1 MKRKTP
7 FSVPEVQT
15 VNVKHS
21 DTNTV
26 LTCIHKKL
34 WQNFWVKV
42 WFFYWFT
49 RLKTVG
55 IFSSKVPFTWRWRT
69 PGRWGYPFRWG
80 KNITRVYTQSS
91 NHATPGYTFQYYWM
105 VAKHVDKTNWRAND
119 VFWRFCCSCCNLSEL
134 WLPIVTLMSKVSA
147 KDCRVIPPWHA
158 YTAKFDPG
166 WEGYSD
172 WHTGQPASAGHPK
185 MRDNMDRQ
193 VTPPKRVTSPIW
205 VPPPPC

>member
-7 FSVPEVQT
+7 FSLPEVQT

-55 IFSSKVPFTWRWRT
+55 ILSSKVPFTWRWRT
-69 PGRWGYPFRWG
+69 PGRWGNPFRWG
-80 KNITRVYTQSS
+80 KNITRVYTQSC
-91 NHATPGYTFQYYWM
+91 NHAITGYTFQYYWM

-119 VFWRFCCSCCNLSEL
+119 VFRQFCCSCCNLSEL
-134 WLPIVTLMSKVSA
+134 WLPIVTLMLQSL
-147 KDCRVIPPWHA
+147 RQRQ
-158 YTAKFDPG
+158 
-166 WEGYSD
+166 GYPTLTRLHGKIWPRLRGLLGLAHWATRLD
-172 WHTGQPASAGHPK
+172 G
-185 MRDNMDRQ
+185 
-193 VTPPKRVTSPIW
+193 SPQNER
-205 VPPPPC
+205 

>member
-55 IFSSKVPFTWRWRT
+55 IFSSKGPFTWRWRT
-69 PGRWGYPFRWG
+69 LGRWGNPFRWG
-80 KNITRVYTQSS
+80 KNITRVYTQSY
-91 NHATPGYTFQYYWM
+91 NHAIPGYTSQYYWM

-119 VFWRFCCSCCNLSEL
+119 VFWRFCCSCRNLSEL
-134 WLPIVTLMSKVSA
+134 WLPIVTLMLQSLRQRQGYPTLTRLHGK
-147 KDCRVIPPWHA
+147 IWPWLRGLFGLAHWA
-158 YTAKFDPG
+158 TRLDG
-166 WEGYSD
+166 
-172 WHTGQPASAGHPK
+172 
-185 MRDNMDRQ
+185 
-193 VTPPKRVTSPIW
+193 SPQNER
-205 VPPPPC
+205 